1 MALVQ
6 RHFFFAPVCAERPRR
21 TTADDV
27 FIDSDVVP
35 LQNEREMCVCVCSF
49 LRVGKSSTE
58 FAFHKF
64 DE

>member
-35 LQNEREMCVCVCSF
+35 LQNEREMCVCVCVCVCVLF
-49 LRVGKSSTE
+49 
-58 FAFHKF
+58 
-64 DE
+64 